1 MMNSFAECLRLGTG
15 VRIPQEPSLLLRK
28 IIIDSVLRGKGNLT
42 IDAFLGCL
50 QEFYEEIDSLTNTS
64 YIKRKGIKVSIG
76 DLNKKKN
83 KDWWLKR
90 LPSNPSRSGIE
101 HFIQNYTVVINPP
114 HSEIRD
120 NLLVLKECLDEE
132 LKDLR
137 VSPLSV
143 PTSPE
148 LELKPDRPV
157 LQTGNP
163 LEAEPEL
170 EPEHLPEVELKSE
183 PETRSRPPSKSE
195 MRETQTQYLKLL
207 KVIKKISSQETAE
220 KYMKTKDG
228 KPSYSIEELKE
239 IIDKLTE
246 ISQRKR
252 KRQEKDKKR
261 KRQKR
266 QKRKEN
272 IAKIIK

>member
-1 MMNSFAECLRLGTG
+1 MNSFAECLRLGTG

-76 DLNKKKN
+76 DLSKTKN
-83 KDWWLKR
+83 KNWWLKR

-120 NLLVLKECLDEE
+120 NLLVLKDCLNEQ

-137 VSPLSV
+137 GSPLSV
-143 PTSPE
+143 PSSPE
-148 LELKPDRPV
+148 LELEPDRPV

-163 LEAEPEL
+163 LEAEPE
-170 EPEHLPEVELKSE
+170 PELKPELEVELKS
-183 PETRSRPPSKSE
+183 ETRSRPPSKSE